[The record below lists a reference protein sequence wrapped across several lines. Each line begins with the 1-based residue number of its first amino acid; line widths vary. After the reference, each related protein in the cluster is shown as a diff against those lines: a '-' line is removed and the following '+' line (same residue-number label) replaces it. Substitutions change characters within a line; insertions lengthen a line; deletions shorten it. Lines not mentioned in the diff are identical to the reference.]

1 MVNIDSLVGFYK
13 VSIALIF
20 IFAAAVFILL
30 FYISAPYGK
39 FLRKGWGP
47 SLKSK
52 WAWMVME
59 SLSPA
64 LMTFFFI
71 LSEEKSTASIIFISA
86 WLSHYLY
93 RTFIYPFRQ
102 SGKDKPYPLILVIMA
117 MVFNLLNGFAN
128 GYGVFHLRV
137 NDLSWIYSWQFL
149 VGLVIFIAGFTI
161 NKISDEKL
169 RSLRQG
175 GTKDYVIPQGWL
187 FRYVSSPHYFGEIV
201 EWLGWAVMTWSLAGL
216 AFFVFTFANLF
227 PRGILSHKW
236 YHSNFPDYPSERKAI
251 IPFLI

>member
-1 MVNIDSLVGFYK
+1 MVNMDSMFGFYK
-13 VSIALIF
+13 VSLALIF

-59 SLSPA
+59 FLSPA
-64 LMTFFFI
+64 LMAFFFI
-71 LSEEKSTASIIFISA
+71 RSEEKNAVRIIFISA

-102 SGKDKPYPLILVIMA
+102 SGKNKPYPLILVLMA

-128 GYGVFHLRV
+128 GYGVFHLK
-137 NDLSWIYSWQFL
+137 NYDLSWLYSWQFIT
-149 VGLVIFIAGFTI
+149 GLVIFTAGFAV
-161 NKISDEKL
+161 NKISDGKL
-169 RSLRQG
+169 RRLRPEG
-175 GTKDYVIPQGWL
+175 MKDYVIPQGWL
-187 FRYVSSPHYFGEIV
+187 FIYVSSPHYFGEIV
-201 EWLGWAVMTWSLAGL
+201 EWLGWAIMTWSLAGL

-227 PRGILSHKW
+227 PRGISAHKW
-236 YHSNFPDYPSERKAI
+236 YRANFPDYPSSRKAI
-251 IPFLI
+251 IPFVI